1 MPINKYRANT
11 RVDIGTY
18 NDIGENQINSPIFF
32 LSIFGVE
39 NNGKRPSQLILQF
52 FLTQF

>member
-32 LSIFGVE
+32 LMFGVE
-39 NNGKRPSQLILQF
+39 NNGKRLSQLTLKYF
-52 FLTQF
+52 